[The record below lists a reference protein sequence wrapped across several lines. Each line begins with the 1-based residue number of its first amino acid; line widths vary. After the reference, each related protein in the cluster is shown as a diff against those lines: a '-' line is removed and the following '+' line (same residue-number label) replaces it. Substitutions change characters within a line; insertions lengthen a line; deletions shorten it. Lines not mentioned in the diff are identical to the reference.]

1 MKKLLLLL
9 ATVAV
14 TMLASAQSY
23 IVYSKGDYSLVTATV
38 PAVGPPD
45 APRASF
51 LATVQNALGKPTPY
65 ETQMTLGAP
74 PAPEW
79 GKVIE
84 GARGRFEFRDRFKGG
99 WLGHIQLEGLTPGHT
114 YRLCLNGHP
123 KLAGNDRL
131 PEPVKGLPEEHYFD
145 FFTVTADA
153 RGRYDATF
161 AVGLPAGAY
170 DVRLS
175 VKDTADHTIFLY
187 HDFFR
192 FTVE

>member
-1 MKKLLLLL
+1 
-9 ATVAV
+9 V
-14 TMLASAQSY
+14 S
-23 IVYSKGDYSLVTATV
+23 ATV
-38 PAVGPPD
+38 PVVGPPD
-45 APRASF
+45 APRATF
-51 LATVQNALGKPTPY
+51 LATVQNALGKPAAY

-79 GKVIE
+79 GKIIE

-114 YRLCLNGHP
+114 YRLGFNGNP

-131 PEPVKGLPEEHYFD
+131 PDPAKGHPEERSFD
-145 FFTVTADA
+145 FFTATADA
-153 RGRYDATF
+153 RGRCDATF

-170 DVRLS
+170 DVGFY
-175 VKDTADHTIFLY
+175 VKDTSDHMIVLY